1 MATTYKI
8 LGQSQVTSAGA
19 NVDLYVVPAATS
31 SVISTL
37 SVNNITGVPVLARI
51 YIRKAGVA
59 AALTNAIV
67 YDAPIAANQ
76 TVPFTIGLT
85 LAATDAITVSCNV
98 ASALNFMAFG
108 SEIV

>member
-1 MATTYKI
+1 MPTTYKI

-19 NVDLYVVPAATS
+19 NVDLYTVPAATTT
-31 SVISTL
+31 VVSTL
-37 SVNNITGVPVLARI
+37 SVNNVTGVPVLARV
-51 YIRKAGVA
+51 YLRRAGVA
-59 AALTNAIV
+59 AAISNAIV

-85 LAATDAITVSCNV
+85 LAATDVITVYCN
-98 ASALNFMAFG
+98 AANALNFMAFG